1 MKKVVSIVDEDC
13 FFQHMII
20 NVLKASNEF
29 ELGKVYTSAEEAMEL
44 VENQTDIVFVEIELP
59 GISGID
65 LIKALHQN
73 SSIQCI
79 VYSKNK
85 DDAYILS
92 ALKSGAS
99 GYVIKEA
106 KEQEIRSAL
115 CQLENGG
122 APLSSYIAKRVISFF
137 QQSASPTQTTL
148 LSERE
153 IQVLQLLAK
162 GLQYK
167 QIADSLYI
175 SSETVK
181 RHLHNIYH
189 KLGVQNKIEAIN
201 KLNLLQDRNKSKIL

>member
-1 MKKVVSIVDEDC
+1 MKRVVSIVDEDC
-13 FFQHMII
+13 FFQHMVV
-20 NVLKASNEF
+20 NVIKASNEF
-29 ELGKVYTSAEEAMEL
+29 ELGKVYSSAEEAIEL
-44 VENQTDIVFVEIELP
+44 LKRPTDIVFVEITLP
-59 GISGID
+59 GISGIE

-73 SSIQCI
+73 SSMQCI

-85 DDAYILS
+85 DDANIMS
-92 ALKSGAS
+92 ALESGAA
-99 GYVIKEA
+99 GYIVKEA
-106 KEQEIRSAL
+106 REQEIRRAL
-115 CQLENGG
+115 KELLIGG
-122 APLSSYIAKRVISFF
+122 APLSPYIAKRVISFF
-137 QQSASPTQTTL
+137 QQTESKVHSTL

-153 IQVLQLLAK
+153 MQVLQLLAK

-201 KLNLLQDRNKSKIL
+201 KLNLLQERNKSKIP